1 MCKSM
6 FVCGTSD
13 FGSVVK
19 YGLGVVVVISD
30 VVKCGFACGT
40 SDFAK
45 ALVKPRKSIAI
56 AWTLHSSVV
65 SCSL

>member
-1 MCKSM
+1 MQVWFGCL
-6 FVCGTSD
+6 TSD

-45 ALVKPRKSIAI
+45 ALVKPRKFVQVHGHCIPQ
-56 AWTLHSSVV
+56 
-65 SCSL
+65 

>member
-1 MCKSM
+1 MQVWFGCL
-6 FVCGTSD
+6 TSD

-56 AWTLHSSVV
+56 A
-65 SCSL
+65 